1 MRRRRSGC
9 KDRALGDQHQ
19 TEGRQWWRRGR
30 WRSRRRQWWLQ
41 TSPFW
46 RSTLSGRAP
55 PQKSPPPVPLIHL
68 RNSCSYC
75 LILENPSFY
84 RIFLGVHGRLIQKDM
99 EFLDHCP
106 SPLVA
111 ATIICATD
119 ETPAVAFI
127 NPGIVVT
134 WCVGLTEA
142 RADTCGRAGACAG
155 ASGLNLN
162 LCLKFIFLRWHERT
176 HVGERVR
183 ARVRAGAL
191 ERVRPRVRGGKL
203 ARMRARVLW
212 VAYKTLK

>member
-84 RIFLGVHGRLIQKDM
+84 RIFLGVHGRLIQKGASR
-99 EFLDHCP
+99 HVWA
-106 SPLVA
+106 S
-111 ATIICATD
+111 
-119 ETPAVAFI
+119 
-127 NPGIVVT
+127 G
-134 WCVGLTEA
+134 CVCRREWVKFKFMFKIYFFALA
-142 RADTCGRAGACAG
+142 RADTRGRAGACAC
-155 ASGLNLN
+155 ASG
-162 LCLKFIFLRWHERT
+162 
-176 HVGERVR
+176 R
-183 ARVRAGAL
+183 A
-191 ERVRPRVRGGKL
+191 
-203 ARMRARVLW
+203 
-212 VAYKTLK
+212 